1 MPFLAWDDPKETVE
15 AEEPL
20 DGGQRRPGGV
30 LGVLGAAGGAAD
42 ATAAAAALA
51 AVGVSLVAANVGGS
65 RPPSAPASTS
75 TGEAASEDLTQDTH
89 DVLSLDKS

>member
-1 MPFLAWDDPKETVE
+1 MPFLAWDDPKEAVE

-20 DGGQRRPGGV
+20 DGGQRRAGGV

-42 ATAAAAALA
+42 ATAAAALA
-51 AVGVSLVAANVGGS
+51 AVGVSLVANVGGS

-75 TGEAASEDLTQDTH
+75 TGEAASEDLAQETH

>member
-1 MPFLAWDDPKETVE
+1 MPFLAWDDPKEAVE

-51 AVGVSLVAANVGGS
+51 AVGVSLAASVGGA

-75 TGEAASEDLTQDTH
+75 TGEAASEDLAQETH
-89 DVLSLDKS
+89 DVLSLHKS